1 MLIHINRYMN
11 NLIFMHSTIL
21 NPTLLFSHISCMNE
35 TYTVNYLSEKLVY
48 SEFKGS
54 YTKFTTFK
62 IRFVHTYVLMCSAI
76 KQPFITRASL

>member
-1 MLIHINRYMN
+1 
-11 NLIFMHSTIL
+11 MHSAIF

-35 TYTVNYLSEKLVY
+35 TYTVNYLSEKIVN

-54 YTKFTTFK
+54 YTKFTNLQGNFEKK
-62 IRFVHTYVLMCSAI
+62 IVHTYVLMCSAI

>member
-1 MLIHINRYMN
+1 
-11 NLIFMHSTIL
+11 MHSAIF

-35 TYTVNYLSEKLVY
+35 TYTVNYLSEKIVN

-54 YTKFTTFK
+54 YTKFTNLHGNFEK
-62 IRFVHTYVLMCSAI
+62 KFVHTYVLMCSAI